1 MKNIALISNTEI
13 INKIFTLIANKLMV
27 NLKIYRTANIVQNVD
42 LIIVDDFFLNEN
54 IIKLR
59 ANCDTLVILKNDS
72 QPESNFDF
80 VIEKP
85 FLPSTL
91 SVNLEKILKNIEQNS
106 IPTHHQSNISKENI
120 SSYQNLENNQ
130 TIYKSS
136 EPTNE
141 EITNDLSSFISNM
154 IDEIDEEKH
163 YNSDDLTVTKEQLGH
178 GGVLDKDELSKLY
191 DMINDDSSSGDF
203 LKNTE
208 QKDDWIELSDIIDQ
222 AIDDLATYNFKENK
236 PIKLILNQYSMD
248 ELSPLLKQLNQNI
261 IDSLSDGNEITLQLR
276 LEK

>member
-72 QPESNFDF
+72 RSEPNFDF

-120 SSYQNLENNQ
+120 SSYQNPENNQ
-130 TIYKSS
+130 TFYKSS

-248 ELSPLLKQLNQNI
+248 EISPLLKQLNQNI